1 MSELQRLDKILS
13 NMGFGS
19 RKEVKAL
26 IKSGC
31 VEIDD
36 EVIKEAEEKINP
48 EHQIIRVNGA
58 IINYRKHVY
67 IMMNKPQDVISAT
80 EDARYETVL
89 DLLDGEYSNYQ
100 LCPVGRLDKD
110 TEGLMLLTNDGM
122 LSHGLTSPKRGIPK
136 IYYAE
141 ISGAVGNE
149 DVKAFKKGIILEDGY
164 KTLEADLEVI
174 EKAALSKVKLTIY
187 EGKFHQVKRMFEAVD
202 KKVVYLKRLSIGTL
216 ELDESLKPGQYRE
229 LTDEELKGL
238 VQLIL

>member
-1 MSELQRLDKILS
+1 MRELQRLDKILA

-31 VEIDD
+31 VEIDGR
-36 EVIKEAEEKINP
+36 VVKEAEGKINP

-80 EDARYETVL
+80 EDAKYKTVL

-100 LCPVGRLDKD
+100 LHPVGRLDKD
-110 TEGLMLLTNDGM
+110 TEGLMLLTNDGK

-141 ISGAVGNE
+141 ISGAVDNE
-149 DVKAFKKGIILEDGY
+149 DVAAFKEGIVLEDGY
-164 KTLEADLEVI
+164 KTLPADLEVI
-174 EKAALSKVKLTIY
+174 EKASFSKIRLTIY

-216 ELDESLKPGQYRE
+216 ELDEALKPGQYRE
-229 LTDEELKGL
+229 LTDEELKDL
-238 VQLIL
+238 VQLIG

>member
-1 MSELQRLDKILS
+1 MSELERLDKILA

-36 EVIKEAEEKINP
+36 EVVKEAEGKINP
-48 EHQIIRVNGA
+48 GHQIIRVNGA

-80 EDARYETVL
+80 EDARYKTVL

-100 LCPVGRLDKD
+100 LHPVGRLDKD
-110 TEGLMLLTNDGM
+110 TEGLMLLTNDGK

-141 ISGAVGNE
+141 ISGTVDNE
-149 DVKAFKKGIILEDGY
+149 DVAAFKEGIVLEDGY
-164 KTLEADLEVI
+164 KTLPADLEVI
-174 EKAALSKVKLTIY
+174 EKAEFSKIRLTIY

-216 ELDESLKPGQYRE
+216 ELDESLKPSQYRE
-229 LTDEELKGL
+229 LTDEELKDL
-238 VQLIL
+238 VQLIG

>member
-36 EVIKEAEEKINP
+36 EVIKEAEEKIDA
-48 EHQIIRVNGA
+48 EHQIIRVNGK
-58 IINYRKHVY
+58 ILNYRKHVY
-67 IMMNKPQDVISAT
+67 ILMNKPQDVISAT
-80 EDARYETVL
+80 EDARCETVL
-89 DLLDGEYSNYQ
+89 ELLDGEYSNYQ
-100 LCPVGRLDKD
+100 LGPVGRLDKD
-110 TEGLMLLTNDGM
+110 TEGLMLLTNDGK

-141 ISGAVGNE
+141 ISGTVDNE
-149 DVKAFKKGIILEDGY
+149 DVAAFKEGIVLEDGY
-164 KTLEADLEVI
+164 KTLPADLEVI
-174 EKAALSKVKLTIY
+174 EKAEFSKIRLTIY

-216 ELDESLKPGQYRE
+216 ELDESLKPSQYRE
-229 LTDEELKGL
+229 LTDEDLKDL
-238 VQLIL
+238 VQLIG

>member
-1 MSELQRLDKILS
+1 MSELERLDKILA

-36 EVIKEAEEKINP
+36 EVVKEAEGKINP
-48 EHQIIRVNGA
+48 GHQIIRVNGA

-80 EDARYETVL
+80 EDARYKTVL

-100 LCPVGRLDKD
+100 LHPVGRLDKD
-110 TEGLMLLTNDGM
+110 TEGLMLLTNDGK

-141 ISGAVGNE
+141 ISGTVDNE
-149 DVKAFKKGIILEDGY
+149 DVAAFKEGIVLEDGY
-164 KTLEADLEVI
+164 KTLLADLEVI
-174 EKAALSKVKLTIY
+174 EKAEFSKIRLTIY

-238 VQLIL
+238 VQLVR